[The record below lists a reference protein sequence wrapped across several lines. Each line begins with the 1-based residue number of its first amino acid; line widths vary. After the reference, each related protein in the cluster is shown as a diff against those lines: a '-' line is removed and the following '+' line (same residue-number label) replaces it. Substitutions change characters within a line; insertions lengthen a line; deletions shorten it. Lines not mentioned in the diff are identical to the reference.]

1 LPVGPGAGAFWHEVR
16 MAERETKRE
25 LLGPVTL
32 SVLDRLLD
40 DEPKSKVEGPL
51 THSKSLAQLKV
62 AIRRDLENLLNTRCT
77 IEPLPESSAETRRSV
92 FNYGVPDITEIG
104 QNFLYEKE
112 RLLAEIESAVRL
124 FEPRLDG
131 VKVAVVPATGA
142 ARVMRFVIEGM
153 LKIDPAPEHI
163 VFDAALELTSGE
175 YQLIGDAS
183 AG

>member
-1 LPVGPGAGAFWHEVR
+1 

-77 IEPLPESSAETRRSV
+77 PEPLPESSVETRRSV
-92 FNYGVPDITEIG
+92 YNYGVPDITEIG
-104 QNFLYEKE
+104 QNFLYEKD
-112 RLLAEIESAVRL
+112 RLLAEIERAVRL
-124 FEPRLDG
+124 FAPRLAG
-131 VKVAVVPATGA
+131 AKVAGLPAVGVSRVV
-142 ARVMRFVIEGM
+142 RFVIEGM
-153 LKIDPAPEHI
+153 LRIDPAPEHV

-175 YQLIGDAS
+175 YQLMGDAS

>member
-1 LPVGPGAGAFWHEVR
+1 

-163 VFDAALELTSGE
+163 VFDAALVLTSGE

>member
-1 LPVGPGAGAFWHEVR
+1 
-16 MAERETKRE
+16 MTERETKRE

-40 DEPKSKVEGPL
+40 DEPKSRVEGLL

-62 AIRRDLENLLNTRCT
+62 AIRRDMENLLNTRCAT
-77 IEPLPESSAETRRSV
+77 EPLPESSVETRRSMYS
-92 FNYGVPDITEIG
+92 YGVPDITEIG
-104 QNFLYEKE
+104 QNFLYEKD
-112 RLLAEIESAVRL
+112 RLLAEIESAVRV

-131 VKVAVVPATGA
+131 AKVAILPAA
-142 ARVMRFVIEGM
+142 DASRVLRFVIEGM
-153 LKIDPAPEHI
+153 LKIDPAPEHV

>member
-1 LPVGPGAGAFWHEVR
+1 

-131 VKVAVVPATGA
+131 VKVAVIPATGA
-142 ARVMRFVIEGM
+142 ARVMRFAIEGM

>member
-1 LPVGPGAGAFWHEVR
+1 

-25 LLGPVTL
+25 LLGPVTP

-40 DEPKSKVEGPL
+40 DEPKSKTEGPL

-77 IEPLPESSAETRRSV
+77 PQPLPESSLETRRSMY
-92 FNYGVPDITEIG
+92 NYGVPDITEIG
-104 QNFLYEKE
+104 QNFLYEKD
-112 RLLAEIESAVRL
+112 RLLSEIEKAVRI
-124 FEPRLDG
+124 FEPRLVG
-131 VKVAVVPATGA
+131 AKVAVLPAVGA
-142 ARVMRFVIEGM
+142 SRVVRFVIEGM
-153 LKIDPAPEHI
+153 LRIDPAPEHI

-175 YQLIGDAS
+175 YQLMGDSS

>member
-1 LPVGPGAGAFWHEVR
+1 
-16 MAERETKRE
+16 
-25 LLGPVTL
+25 
-32 SVLDRLLD
+32 
-40 DEPKSKVEGPL
+40 
-51 THSKSLAQLKV
+51 
-62 AIRRDLENLLNTRCT
+62 LENLLNTRCT

>member
-1 LPVGPGAGAFWHEVR
+1 

-40 DEPKSKVEGPL
+40 VEPKSRAEAPL
-51 THSKSLAQLKV
+51 THSKSLAQLKLAV
-62 AIRRDLENLLNTRCT
+62 RRDLENLLNTRCNP
-77 IEPLPESSAETRRSV
+77 EPAPETSAETRHSV
-92 FNYGVPDITEIG
+92 YNYGVPDITEIS
-104 QNFLYEKE
+104 QNFLYEKD
-112 RLLAEIESAVRL
+112 RLLGEIERAVRL

-131 VKVAVVPATGA
+131 AKVAILPTAGTE
-142 ARVMRFVIEGM
+142 RILRFVIEGM
-153 LKIDPAPEHI
+153 LRIDPAPEHV

-175 YQLIGDAS
+175 YQLMGNAS

>member
-1 LPVGPGAGAFWHEVR
+1 

-77 IEPLPESSAETRRSV
+77 IEPLPESRDRKSTRLNSSHLVISYAV
-92 FNYGVPDITEIG
+92 FC
-104 QNFLYEKE
+104 
-112 RLLAEIESAVRL
+112 
-124 FEPRLDG
+124 
-131 VKVAVVPATGA
+131 
-142 ARVMRFVIEGM
+142 
-153 LKIDPAPEHI
+153 LKKKNKNIH
-163 VFDAALELTSGE
+163 
-175 YQLIGDAS
+175 AS
-183 AG
+183 PV

>member
-1 LPVGPGAGAFWHEVR
+1 

-40 DEPKSKVEGPL
+40 VEPKSRVEAPL
-51 THSKSLAQLKV
+51 THSKSLAQLKLAV
-62 AIRRDLENLLNTRCT
+62 RRDLENLLNARCN
-77 IEPLPESSAETRRSV
+77 PAPVPESSVETQSSV
-92 FNYGVPDITEIG
+92 YSYGVPDITEIS
-104 QNFLYEKE
+104 QNFLYEKD
-112 RLLAEIESAVRL
+112 RLLGEIERAVRL

-131 VKVAVVPATGA
+131 AKVAILPTTGNE
-142 ARVMRFVIEGM
+142 RVLRFVIEGM
-153 LKIDPAPEHI
+153 LRIDPAPEHV

-175 YQLIGDAS
+175 YQLMGGSS

>member
-1 LPVGPGAGAFWHEVR
+1 

-32 SVLDRLLD
+32 SILDRLLD
-40 DEPKSKVEGPL
+40 DEPKSKVEAPL

-77 IEPLPESSAETRRSV
+77 PEPLPESSVETRRSMY
-92 FNYGVPDITEIG
+92 NYGVPDITEIG
-104 QNFLYEKE
+104 QNFLHEKD
-112 RLLAEIESAVRL
+112 RLLAEIERAVRL

-131 VKVAVVPATGA
+131 VKVAILPAVGV
-142 ARVMRFVIEGM
+142 ARVLHFVIEGM
-153 LKIDPAPEHI
+153 LRIDPAPEHV

-175 YQLIGDAS
+175 YQLMGDTS

>member
-1 LPVGPGAGAFWHEVR
+1 
-16 MAERETKRE
+16 MTERETKRE

-40 DEPKSKVEGPL
+40 DEPKSRVEGLL

-62 AIRRDLENLLNTRCT
+62 AIRRDMENLLNTRCAT
-77 IEPLPESSAETRRSV
+77 EPLPESSVETRRSMYS
-92 FNYGVPDITEIG
+92 YGVPDITEIS
-104 QNFLYEKE
+104 QNFLYEKD
-112 RLLAEIESAVRL
+112 RLLAEIESAVRV

-131 VKVAVVPATGA
+131 AKVAILPAA
-142 ARVMRFVIEGM
+142 DASRVLRFVIEGM
-153 LKIDPAPEHI
+153 LKIDPAPEHV

>member
-1 LPVGPGAGAFWHEVR
+1 
-16 MAERETKRE
+16 MAEREIKRE

-40 DEPKSKVEGPL
+40 DEPKSKVEGAL

-77 IEPLPESSAETRRSV
+77 PEPLPESSVETRRSMY
-92 FNYGVPDITEIG
+92 NYGVPDITEIG
-104 QNFLYEKE
+104 QNFLYEKD
-112 RLLAEIESAVRL
+112 LLLSEIEKAVRI
-124 FEPRLDG
+124 FEPRLAG
-131 VKVAVVPATGA
+131 VKVAVLPAVGVS
-142 ARVMRFVIEGM
+142 RVVRFVIEGM
-153 LKIDPAPEHI
+153 LRIDPAPEHV

-175 YQLIGDAS
+175 YQLMGDAS